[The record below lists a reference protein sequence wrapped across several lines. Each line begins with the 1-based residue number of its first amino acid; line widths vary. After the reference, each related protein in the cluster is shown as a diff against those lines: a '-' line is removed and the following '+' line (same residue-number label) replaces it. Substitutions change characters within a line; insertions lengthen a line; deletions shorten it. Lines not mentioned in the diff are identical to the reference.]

1 MKDNLLSKLE
11 SIEDLSTYKEMPR
24 SRTNSINLCSDER
37 SNFQNIVSKL
47 ENEVKSLKSKL
58 NESGNHYYNYYMQL
72 IFSKYILIVHAIY
85 FKIII

>member
-47 ENEVKSLKSKL
+47 ENEIKSLKSKL
-58 NESGNHYYNYYMQL
+58 NESGNHYYNN
-72 IFSKYILIVHAIY
+72 F
-85 FKIII
+85 FN